1 MKDMPAPYDQIE
13 DYLLGRLPRAEEPD
27 MERAIREDPALAEE
41 VELRRLEF
49 DTARVLI
56 AEDIRAIFQR
66 LEEEENNEKPAP
78 AGKSGWPGNRPL
90 WYYLAAAAV
99 LAPLAYLA
107 YRALFPSMPEPLK
120 LSLST
125 SAVSRNGGSD
135 GSINLSIDGGTPE
148 YAIVWSNGQT
158 SKDLSELPS
167 GAYTVTV
174 TDAGGN
180 TSIASAMVT
189 QPPAIAEM
197 PPQPTPDTSRK
208 VNTLKKSPPVRR
220 QELPTENRQLIALAE
235 NIYERSKWNSPGAFS
250 RAADPAKPNPAAL
263 AAKALERR
271 DYAAALDH
279 LKNAGPDDT
288 RGPLLQAHA
297 YFNLGRFGDAAAAVR
312 GLANAKKPPYGEE
325 AETLL
330 LLSLLANG
338 KSNTTEFQTL
348 LGNIRN
354 DKGHEYYDAVAALPD
369 TLIGKQ

>member
-1 MKDMPAPYDQIE
+1 MPTPYDKIE
-13 DYLLGRLPRAEEPD
+13 DYLLGRLPRDEEPD
-27 MERAIREDPALAEE
+27 MECAIREDPALAEE

-66 LEEEENNEKPAP
+66 LEREEQNEKPVP
-78 AGKSGWPGNRPL
+78 AGKPKWPGNRRF

-125 SAVSRNGGSD
+125 SPVSRNGGSD

-148 YAIVWSNGQT
+148 YVMAWSNGQT
-158 SKDLSELPS
+158 SEDLSALPS

-180 TSIASAMVT
+180 TSIASAVVT
-189 QPPAIAEM
+189 QPPAVAEL
-197 PPQPTPDTSRK
+197 PTQPTPDTPGE
-208 VNTLKKSPPVRR
+208 VNTVKTSPPVRR
-220 QELPTENRQLIALAE
+220 QDPPKENRQLIALAE
-235 NIYERSKWNSPGAFS
+235 NIYGRSKWNSPGAFS
-250 RAADPAKPNPAAL
+250 RAGDPTKPNPVAL

-271 DYAAALDH
+271 DYAAALNH
-279 LKNAGPDDT
+279 LKNAAPDDA
-288 RGPLLQAHA
+288 RAPLLRAHS
-297 YFNLGRFGDAAAAVR
+297 YFNLGRFGDAATAVR

-330 LLSLLANG
+330 LLSLLGEG
-338 KSNTTEFQTL
+338 KSNTAEFQTL

-369 TLIGKQ
+369 TVIGKQ